1 MIERGLQ
8 LGAAMLGCLAEA
20 LAMNGW
26 PDAQNDEVQGHR
38 IVREG
43 HAQIWKC
50 AVGEIEMRIWTVG
63 LDAVGRPRYLRAKA
77 ERGGDC
83 SPESA
88 GVREFVSYTWDVGS
102 QDKIRYAWRH

>member
-26 PDAQNDEVQGHR
+26 PDELKDEVQEHR

-43 HAQIWKC
+43 HAKIW
-50 AVGEIEMRIWTVG
+50 E
-63 LDAVGRPRYLRAKA
+63 
-77 ERGGDC
+77 
-83 SPESA
+83 
-88 GVREFVSYTWDVGS
+88 
-102 QDKIRYAWRH
+102 